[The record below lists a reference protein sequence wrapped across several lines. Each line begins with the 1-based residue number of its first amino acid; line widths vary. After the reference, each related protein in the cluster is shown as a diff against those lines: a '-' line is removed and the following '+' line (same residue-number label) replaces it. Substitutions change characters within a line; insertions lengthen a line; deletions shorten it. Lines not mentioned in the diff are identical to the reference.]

1 MPPACRNDATAQ
13 AQDADMTE
21 PTASPNASEAAPTP
35 AEPLLHPWAE
45 LAPERFR
52 LLRLAPLPTDRDSG
66 ARPLRFVELAQ
77 LERHS
82 PQQSLLRLQIR
93 LPGQLVSKKLN
104 VLELWADHRAK
115 ELRFGPDSGLHL
127 EPANRGL
134 GRFLLAQG
142 ILWAQKRWAHYLVEG
157 GALPAKDVTSEEMR
171 LRRDHCLL
179 SQGFDVLYPEP
190 QQLRATYSVPR
201 VSALRPDWNDDKVQ
215 FVELQNAAAMLEQAD
230 RQLLEQ
236 ETAMRDMQERVS
248 RLRREDGTLRFTIA
262 CLIVFSLFQA
272 GLLIWIATR

>member
-1 MPPACRNDATAQ
+1 
-13 AQDADMTE
+13 MTE

>member
-1 MPPACRNDATAQ
+1 
-13 AQDADMTE
+13 MTE
-21 PTASPNASEAAPTP
+21 PSTSPNATEAATAP

-93 LPGQLVSKKLN
+93 LPGQLISKKLN

-190 QQLRATYSVPR
+190 QQLRATYSASR
-201 VSALRPDWNDDKVQ
+201 VSALRPDWNAEKVQ
-215 FVELQNAAAMLEQAD
+215 IIELQNAAAMLEQAD